1 MLVKDR
7 EETLLKRDHIAL
19 MKHPETAFYS
29 GVMLMG
35 TSKVVDVGCPTA
47 YTDGVNK
54 VYGREFLKRIA
65 SAPKRRGLVLHENLH
80 VALKH
85 MTHGHAMFQE
95 NRKMANLAADF
106 VVNDI
111 IECIKG
117 YVSGTQERER
127 IVELPDGAVY
137 DAMFHNWSMREVF
150 NYLKKHAKPKPKPQ
164 PQNGKPCN
172 DPISGK
178 GDTEPDG
185 SGDPNDQTNDPQS
198 GGSQDKDDKQEW
210 ESVEVNGKEYDLS
223 DSDEHGFGDL
233 SDLTHEQ
240 AKEINDAIDK
250 ALREGGILAGRM
262 GSKLPR
268 TISDLLEPKI
278 DWRDALRDFV
288 NSSIRGKDEF
298 TWRKMNKRQM
308 ANDIYLPSMENE
320 TIGEVVV
327 AIDTSGSIG
336 SHEITQFATELV
348 SICDIAQPERVRVL
362 WWDTE
367 VHGEQVF
374 ERSEYANIASLLK
387 PIGGGGTRVS
397 SVNHYINKEKVNA
410 ECVIVFT
417 DGYVEGDIEWNI
429 SSPTLWMITQ
439 RKDFEPPVGKKVVF
453 GDD

>member
-35 TSKVVDVGCPTA
+35 KSEVVDSGCPTA

-54 VYGREFLKRIA
+54 VYGRAFLKRIA
-65 SAPKRRGLVLHENLH
+65 TAPKRRGLVLHENLH
-80 VALKH
+80 VGLKH
-85 MTHGHAMFQE
+85 LTHGKLMFEE
-95 NRKMANLAADF
+95 NSKMANLAADF

-111 IECIKG
+111 IENIKG
-117 YVSGTQERER
+117 YITGTQER

-137 DAMFHNWSMREVF
+137 DPMFHNWSMREVY

-164 PQNGKPCN
+164 KGGKPCDN
-172 DPISGK
+172 PTNPDD
-178 GDTEPDG
+178 GDNE
-185 SGDPNDQTNDPQS
+185 PQS
-198 GGSQDKDDKQEW
+198 GGGQNNEQEW
-210 ESVEVNGKEYDLS
+210 ESVEVNGKTYDLS
-223 DSDEHGFGDL
+223 DSDEHGFDL
-233 SDLTHEQ
+233 SEMTHEQ

-262 GSKLPR
+262 GAKLPK
-268 TISDLLEPKI
+268 TITDLLEPKI
-278 DWRDALRDFV
+278 DWRDALREFV
-288 NSSIRGKDEF
+288 TSSIKGKDEF

-308 ANDIYLPSMENE
+308 ANDIYLPSMEND

-336 SHEITQFATELV
+336 SAEITEFATELV
-348 SICDIAQPERVRVL
+348 SICDITQPDKVRVL

-374 ERSEYANIASLLK
+374 LPSQYSNIAGLLK
-387 PIGGGGTRVS
+387 PLGGGGTMVTC
-397 SVNHYINKEKVNA
+397 VNDYINKERIEA
-410 ECVIVFT
+410 DCVIVFT
-417 DGYVEGDIEWNI
+417 DGYVEGDIQWTI
-429 SSPTLWMITQ
+429 SSPSLWMIT
-439 RKDFEPPVGKKVVF
+439 RNKDFEPPVGKMVVF